1 MGRAHEVRAA
11 SMAKTAAAKS
21 KLNNKW
27 SRLIYMAA
35 KGGVPDPDLNQA
47 LKRTIERARREQV
60 TADVIKRA
68 IDKAKGSDQ
77 TSYTELLLE
86 GFGPGQSQIVV
97 ECLTDNHNRT
107 QTAVKVA
114 LQKCGGK
121 IASSG
126 SVTYQFKHLAVF
138 TFKGLGEEDA
148 VMALLDADCD
158 VQNTY
163 TEVDEE
169 TNEELVTVEADYSE
183 YAKIRTALTD
193 LKEDLEF
200 VVDRISWETEN
211 MVDLEAGKETEQ
223 FERLLALLEGD
234 DDVQDVFHNVNYT
247 PVEE

>member
-223 FERLLALLEGD
+223 FERLLALLEED